1 MCLPLLKNTDKHVEC
16 PLYRRSMN
24 NLKTFAEFGLE
35 PKVLQA
41 ITELGFEE
49 ATPIQEQAIP
59 LALTGADL
67 IGQAQTGTGKTAAF
81 GIPLISKIAREEE
94 RILALVMTPTRE
106 LAIQVAEE
114 IGKLTRFKGLRSLAI
129 YGGQDIGRQ
138 IRGLKKKPQIIIGTP
153 GRLLDHINRKT
164 IRLDDVQTIVLDEA
178 DEMLD
183 MGFMEDIQ
191 TILKLVPEER
201 QTMLFSATMPP
212 NIQRLAQQFLKNPQH
227 VSVIPKQISAPLIDQ
242 AYIEVPERQ
251 KFEALSRLI
260 DMESPDLAI
269 VFGRTKRRVDELA
282 EGLQKRGYSADG
294 LHGDLS
300 QNQRDAVMRKFRDGS
315 IDVLVATDVAA
326 RGLDV
331 SGVTHVINF
340 DLPQDP
346 ESYVHRI
353 GRTGRAGKEGTAWSF
368 VTPREMDHLHL
379 IERVTRH
386 RITRKPLPTMAEA
399 IEGKQRITAE
409 RLLAMVEDGELNEYK
424 GIAIQL
430 LEQYDS
436 VQLLSA
442 AMKLLTGDNKD
453 AQIELTPEDPIRAKR
468 RGGKNDIRSGRKPN
482 GGGYGGNRTGSG
494 TGSSGGGYRGNRDNA
509 SGGGST
515 RGGYSSGYG
524 SNSGSSSYG
533 GGYKGNR
540 DAGAGRDSG
549 ANRSADRKPSTRPS
563 STSTRPAKR
572 EDFDN

>member
-1 MCLPLLKNTDKHVEC
+1 M
-16 PLYRRSMN
+16 
-24 NLKTFAEFGLE
+24 KTFAEFGLE
-35 PKVLQA
+35 PKILQA

-49 ATPIQEQAIP
+49 STPIQDQAIP
-59 LALTGADL
+59 IAMSGRDL

-81 GIPLISKIAREEE
+81 GLPLISKIAKEEE
-94 RILALVMTPTRE
+94 RIMALIMTPTRE

-114 IGKLTRFKGLRSLAI
+114 IGKLSRFKGIRSLAI
-129 YGGQDIGRQ
+129 YGGQDISRQ
-138 IRGLKKKPQIIIGTP
+138 IRSLKNKPQVIIGTP

-164 IRLDDVQTIVLDEA
+164 IKLTDVQTVVLDEA

-191 TILKLVPEER
+191 SILKLVPAER
-201 QTMLFSATMPP
+201 QTMLFSATMPA
-212 NIQRLAQQFLKNPQH
+212 NIQKLAHQFLNNPEH
-227 VSVIPKQISAPLIDQ
+227 VSVIPKHVSAPLIDQ

-269 VFGRTKRRVDELA
+269 VFGRTKRRVDELSEA
-282 EGLQKRGYSADG
+282 LQKRGYSADG

-368 VTPREMDHLHL
+368 VTPREMDHFHF

-409 RLLAMVEDGELNEYK
+409 RLLETLEKGELNEYK

-436 VQLLSA
+436 VQLLTA
-442 AMKLLTGDNKD
+442 AMKLLTGEKKD
-453 AQIELTPEDPIRAKR
+453 SDIHLTPEDPMRAKR
-468 RGGKNDIRSGRKPN
+468 RKPDIRSGRKPS
-482 GGGYGGNRTGSG
+482 GGGSYSSRNGSTSGSSTGGGNYRRDRD
-494 TGSSGGGYRGNRDNA
+494 SSGGG
-509 SGGGST
+509 S
-515 RGGYSSGYG
+515 RGGYAGK
-524 SNSGSSSYG
+524 SSYNKDG
-533 GGYKGNR
+533 G
-540 DAGAGRDSG
+540 ASRDSS
-549 ANRSADRKPSTRPS
+549 ARTNRPRPS
-563 STSTRPAKR
+563 SSTSSTGSSASRPAKR
-572 EDFDN
+572 PDSSFE

>member
-1 MCLPLLKNTDKHVEC
+1 M
-16 PLYRRSMN
+16 
-24 NLKTFAEFGLE
+24 KTFAEFGLE

-59 LALTGADL
+59 IALTGADM

-81 GIPLISKIAREEE
+81 GIPLISKIAREDEK
-94 RILALVMTPTRE
+94 ILALIMTPTRE

-191 TILKLVPEER
+191 SILKLVPEER

-442 AMKLLTGDNKD
+442 AMKLLTGDTKD
-453 AQIELTPEDPIRAKR
+453 AQVELTPEDPIRAKR
-468 RGGKNDIRSGRKPN
+468 RGGKNDIRSGRKPS
-482 GGGYGGNRTGSG
+482 GGYGGNRTGSG
-494 TGSSGGGYRGNRDNA
+494 TGSSGGYRGNRDGGSSYGGGYKGNRD
-509 SGGGST
+509 SSTGGST

-524 SNSGSSSYG
+524 GNSST

-540 DAGAGRDSG
+540 DG
-549 ANRSADRKPSTRPS
+549 SADRKPQARPS

-572 EDFDN
+572 EDYDI

>member
-1 MCLPLLKNTDKHVEC
+1 M
-16 PLYRRSMN
+16 
-24 NLKTFAEFGLE
+24 KTFAEFGLE

-59 LALTGADL
+59 IALTGADM

-81 GIPLISKIAREEE
+81 GIPLISKIAREDEK
-94 RILALVMTPTRE
+94 ILALIMTPTRE

-191 TILKLVPEER
+191 SILKLVPEER

-409 RLLAMVEDGELNEYK
+409 RLLAMVEAGELNEYK

-442 AMKLLTGDNKD
+442 AMKLLTGDSKD
-453 AQIELTPEDPIRAKR
+453 AQVELTPEDPIRAKR
-468 RGGKNDIRSGRKPN
+468 RGGKNDIRSGRKPS
-482 GGGYGGNRTGSG
+482 GGYGGNRTGSG
-494 TGSSGGGYRGNRDNA
+494 TGSSGGYRGNRD
-509 SGGGST
+509 GG
-515 RGGYSSGYG
+515 
-524 SNSGSSSYG
+524 SSYG

-540 DAGAGRDSG
+540 DSSTGSSTRGGYSSGYGGNSSSGGYKGNRDDAG
-549 ANRSADRKPSTRPS
+549 RSADRKPQSRPS
-563 STSTRPAKR
+563 TTSARPAKR
-572 EDFDN
+572 EDYDI

>member
-1 MCLPLLKNTDKHVEC
+1 MT
-16 PLYRRSMN
+16 
-24 NLKTFAEFGLE
+24 TFAEFDLE

-49 ATPIQEQAIP
+49 ATPIQAKSIP
-59 LALTGADL
+59 IALTGSDM

-81 GIPLISKIAREEE
+81 GIPLISKISKTDEKIR
-94 RILALVMTPTRE
+94 ALIMAPTRE

-114 IGKLTRFKGLRSLAI
+114 IEKLSRFKGLRTLPI
-129 YGGQDIGRQ
+129 YGGQDIVRQ
-138 IRGLKKKPQIIIGTP
+138 IRALKKKPQIIIGTP

-164 IRLDDVQTIVLDEA
+164 IKLDDVNTVVLDEA

-183 MGFMEDIQ
+183 MGFMDDIQ
-191 TILKLVPEER
+191 SILKQVPEER

-212 NIQRLAQQFLKNPQH
+212 NIQKLAQQFLKNPEH
-227 VSVIPKQISAPLIDQ
+227 VSVIPKQVSAPLIDQ

-251 KFEALSRLI
+251 KFEALSRLL
-260 DMESPDLAI
+260 DMESPELAI

-282 EGLQKRGYSADG
+282 EALQKRGYSADG

-300 QNQRDAVMRKFRDGS
+300 QNQRDTVMRKFRDGS

-331 SGVTHVINF
+331 SGVTHVVNF

-353 GRTGRAGKEGTAWSF
+353 GRTGRAGKEGAAWSF
-368 VTPREMDHLHL
+368 VTPREIDHLHF

-386 RITRKPLPTMAEA
+386 RIPRKPLPTLAEA

-409 RLLAMVEDGELNEYK
+409 RLLEMVEQGELNEYK
-424 GIAIQL
+424 GLAIQM

-442 AMKLLTGDNKD
+442 AMKLLTGEKRD

-468 RGGKNDIRSGRKPN
+468 RRPDIRSGGRKPSN
-482 GGGYGGNRTGSG
+482 FGGGRGGYNRDNRGG
-494 TGSSGGGYRGNRDNA
+494 GRGGYNRDNRSSGGGYNRD
-509 SGGGST
+509 
-515 RGGYSSGYG
+515 RG
-524 SNSGSSSYG
+524 
-533 GGYKGNR
+533 
-540 DAGAGRDSG
+540 
-549 ANRSADRKPSTRPS
+549 DRKPRSGEGSETR
-563 STSTRPAKR
+563 RPRR
-572 EDFDN
+572 EDSFES

>member
-1 MCLPLLKNTDKHVEC
+1 
-16 PLYRRSMN
+16 
-24 NLKTFAEFGLE
+24 
-35 PKVLQA
+35 
-41 ITELGFEE
+41 
-49 ATPIQEQAIP
+49 
-59 LALTGADL
+59 
-67 IGQAQTGTGKTAAF
+67 
-81 GIPLISKIAREEE
+81 
-94 RILALVMTPTRE
+94 
-106 LAIQVAEE
+106 
-114 IGKLTRFKGLRSLAI
+114 
-129 YGGQDIGRQ
+129 
-138 IRGLKKKPQIIIGTP
+138 
-153 GRLLDHINRKT
+153 
-164 IRLDDVQTIVLDEA
+164 
-178 DEMLD
+178 
-183 MGFMEDIQ
+183 
-191 TILKLVPEER
+191 
-201 QTMLFSATMPP
+201 
-212 NIQRLAQQFLKNPQH
+212 
-227 VSVIPKQISAPLIDQ
+227 
-242 AYIEVPERQ
+242 
-251 KFEALSRLI
+251 
-260 DMESPDLAI
+260 
-269 VFGRTKRRVDELA
+269 
-282 EGLQKRGYSADG
+282 
-294 LHGDLS
+294 
-300 QNQRDAVMRKFRDGS
+300 MRKFRDGS

-409 RLLAMVEDGELNEYK
+409 RLLAMVEEGGELNEYK

-453 AQIELTPEDPIRAKR
+453 TQVELTPEDPIRAKR

-482 GGGYGGNRTGSG
+482 GGYGGNRTGSG
-494 TGSSGGGYRGNRDNA
+494 TGGGYKGNRDSGSSYGGGYKGNRDSS
-509 SGGGST
+509 SGSTT

-524 SNSGSSSYG
+524 SNSSS

-540 DAGAGRDSG
+540 DS
-549 ANRSADRKPSTRPS
+549 SADRKPSARPS

-572 EDFDN
+572 EDYDI

>member
-1 MCLPLLKNTDKHVEC
+1 LTVLTTFTD
-16 PLYRRSMN
+16 
-24 NLKTFAEFGLE
+24 FALE
-35 PKVLQA
+35 PKVLRA
-41 ITELGFEE
+41 VTELGFEE
-49 ATPIQEQAIP
+49 PTPIQLKAIP
-59 LALTGADL
+59 IGMSGRDM

-81 GIPLISKIAREEE
+81 GIPLIQKIEVNRNS
-94 RILALVMTPTRE
+94 IIALIMTPTRE

-114 IGKLTRFKGLRSLAI
+114 IGKLSRFKGVRSLPI

-138 IRGLKKKPQIIIGTP
+138 IRALKKFPHVIIGTP

-164 IRLDDVQTIVLDEA
+164 IKLDEVQTVILDEA

-191 TILKLVPEER
+191 TILKLVPAER

-212 NIQRLAQQFLKNPQH
+212 NIQKLAQQFLKNPEH
-227 VSVIPKQISAPLIDQ
+227 VSVTPKQMTVPLISQ
-242 AYIEVPERQ
+242 AYIEVNERM
-251 KFEALSRLI
+251 KFDALSRLL

-331 SGVTHVINF
+331 SGVSHVINF

-368 VTPREMDHLHL
+368 VTPREIDHLHF
-379 IERVTRH
+379 IEKVNRH
-386 RITRKPLPTMAEA
+386 KIERKPLPSVAEA
-399 IEGKQRITAE
+399 IEGKQKITAE
-409 RLLAMVEDGELNEYK
+409 RIIEAVQGEGLNEFK
-424 GIAIQL
+424 GLAIQL

-436 VQLLSA
+436 VQLVA
-442 AMKLLTGDNKD
+442 AALQVLTGEKKEVQVD
-453 AQIELTPEDPIRAKR
+453 LTPEDPLRAKKR
-468 RGGKNDIRSGRKPN
+468 RPNVNSTGRRYSGFA
-482 GGGYGGNRTGSG
+482 G
-494 TGSSGGGYRGNRDNA
+494 TGSSSGAGAPRFQRS
-509 SGGGST
+509 SGGRDES
-515 RGGYSSGYG
+515 RGDR
-524 SNSGSSSYG
+524 
-533 GGYKGNR
+533 GGYKGS
-540 DAGAGRDSG
+540 RDSG
-549 ANRSADRKPSTRPS
+549 KDFRKPKVDRKERS
-563 STSTRPAKR
+563 SEGYANK
-572 EDFDN
+572 

>member
-1 MCLPLLKNTDKHVEC
+1 M
-16 PLYRRSMN
+16 
-24 NLKTFAEFGLE
+24 KTFTEFGLE
-35 PKVLQA
+35 PQVLQA

-49 ATPIQEQAIP
+49 ATPIQSQSIP
-59 LALTGADL
+59 IALTGKDM

-81 GIPLISKIAREEE
+81 GLPLISKINKNED
-94 RILALVMTPTRE
+94 RIVALVMTPTRE

-114 IGKLTRFKGLRSLAI
+114 IGKLSRFKGIRSLPI

-138 IRGLKKKPQIIIGTP
+138 IRALKKKPQIIIGTP

-164 IRLDDVQTIVLDEA
+164 IRLDDVQTVVLDEA

-212 NIQRLAQQFLKNPQH
+212 NIQKLAQQFLKDPEH
-227 VSVIPKQISAPLIDQ
+227 VSVIPKHVSAPLIDQ

-260 DMESPDLAI
+260 DIESPDLAI

-282 EGLQKRGYSADG
+282 EALQKRGYSADG

-300 QNQRDAVMRKFRDGS
+300 QHQRDTVMRKFRDGS

-331 SGVTHVINF
+331 SGVSHVVNF

-353 GRTGRAGKEGTAWSF
+353 GRTGRAGKQGTAWSF
-368 VTPREMDHLHL
+368 VTPREMDHLHF

-386 RITRKPLPTMAEA
+386 RIPRKPLPTMAEA
-399 IEGKQRITAE
+399 IEGKQRVIAE
-409 RLLAMVEDGELNEYK
+409 QVIEIIENGELNEYK
-424 GIAIQL
+424 GLAIQL

-436 VQLLSA
+436 VQLLAA
-442 AMKLLTGDNKD
+442 AMKLLTGDNKKE
-453 AQIELTPEDPIRAKR
+453 AEIQLTPEDPIRVKR
-468 RGGKNDIRSGRKPN
+468 RKPDLRSGRKPSGYGRSN
-482 GGGYGGNRTGSG
+482 YGGYNRDRNN
-494 TGSSGGGYRGNRDNA
+494 SGG
-509 SGGGST
+509 
-515 RGGYSSGYG
+515 RGGYSKGGYG
-524 SNSGSSSYG
+524 RDNG
-533 GGYKGNR
+533 GGSR
-540 DAGAGRDSG
+540 DRNYSG
-549 ANRSADRKPSTRPS
+549 DRKPRTNNGDRRPNRSGDS
-563 STSTRPAKR
+563 SYRG
-572 EDFDN
+572 

>member
-1 MCLPLLKNTDKHVEC
+1 M
-16 PLYRRSMN
+16 
-24 NLKTFAEFGLE
+24 KTFAEFGLE

-59 LALTGADL
+59 IALTGSDM

-81 GIPLISKIAREEE
+81 GIPLISKITREDEK
-94 RILALVMTPTRE
+94 ILALIMTPTRE

-114 IGKLTRFKGLRSLAI
+114 IGKLSRFKGLRSLAI

-138 IRGLKKKPQIIIGTP
+138 IRGLKKKPQLIIGTP

-164 IRLDDVQTIVLDEA
+164 IRLDDVQTVVLDEA

-260 DMESPDLAI
+260 DMESPELAI
-269 VFGRTKRRVDELA
+269 VFGRTKRRVDELS

-409 RLLAMVEDGELNEYK
+409 RLLATVEGGELNEYK

-442 AMKLLTGDNKD
+442 ALKLLTGETKD
-453 AQIELTPEDPIRAKR
+453 AQVELTPEDPIRVKR
-468 RGGKNDIRSGRKPN
+468 RGGKFDLRSGRKPN
-482 GGGYGGNRTGSG
+482 SGYGGNRGGSG
-494 TGSSGGGYRGNRDNA
+494 SGSGGGGYRGNRDNA
-509 SGGGST
+509 GGGYKGNRDREGGGNSG

-524 SNSGSSSYG
+524 GTYG

-540 DAGAGRDSG
+540 DGGS
-549 ANRSADRKPSTRPS
+549 DRKPSSRPS
-563 STSTRPAKR
+563 SSRPSGR
-572 EDFDN
+572 DDFNE

>member
-49 ATPIQEQAIP
+49 ATPIQEQSIP
-59 LALTGADL
+59 LALSGSDL

-81 GIPLISKIAREEE
+81 GIPLITKINREDEK
-94 RILALVMTPTRE
+94 ILALIMAPTRE

-114 IGKLTRFKGLRSLAI
+114 IGKLSRFKGLRSLAI

-164 IRLDDVQTIVLDEA
+164 IRLDDVQTVVLDEA

-191 TILKLVPEER
+191 SILKLVPEER

-212 NIQRLAQQFLKNPQH
+212 NIKRLAEQFLKNPQH

-242 AYIEVPERQ
+242 AYVEVPERQ

-260 DMESPDLAI
+260 DMESPELAI

-282 EGLQKRGYSADG
+282 EALQKRGYSADG

-399 IEGKQRITAE
+399 IEGKQRVTAE
-409 RLLAMVEDGELNEYK
+409 RLLEVVENGELNEYK

-442 AMKLLTGDNKD
+442 AMKLLTGDKKD
-453 AQIELTPEDPIRAKR
+453 SAIELTPEDPIRAKR

-482 GGGYGGNRTGSG
+482 GGYGGNRG
-494 TGSSGGGYRGNRDNA
+494 TSGGGYRGNRDNN
-509 SGGGST
+509 SGSGS
-515 RGGYSSGYG
+515 RGGYSSGGSNYG
-524 SNSGSSSYG
+524 SGSGGYG

-540 DAGAGRDSG
+540 DSSANRDAS
-549 ANRSADRKPSTRPS
+549 ANRSSDRKPSTRPS

-572 EDFDN
+572 EEFDN

>member
-1 MCLPLLKNTDKHVEC
+1 M
-16 PLYRRSMN
+16 
-24 NLKTFAEFGLE
+24 KTFAEFGLE
-35 PKVLQA
+35 PQVLQA

-49 ATPIQEQAIP
+49 ATPIQSQSIPIAIS
-59 LALTGADL
+59 GKDM

-81 GIPLISKIAREEE
+81 GLPLISKIAKEED
-94 RILALVMTPTRE
+94 RIVALVMTPTRE

-114 IGKLTRFKGLRSLAI
+114 IGKLSRFKGIRSLPI

-138 IRGLKKKPQIIIGTP
+138 IRSLKKKPQIIIGTP

-164 IRLDDVQTIVLDEA
+164 IRLDDVQTVVLDEA

-191 TILKLVPEER
+191 SILKLVPDER

-212 NIQRLAQQFLKNPQH
+212 NIQKLAQQFLKNPEH
-227 VSVIPKQISAPLIDQ
+227 VSVIPKHVSAPLIDQ

-282 EGLQKRGYSADG
+282 EALQKRGYSADG

-300 QNQRDAVMRKFRDGS
+300 QHQRDTVMRKFRDGS

-331 SGVTHVINF
+331 SGVSHVVNF

-368 VTPREMDHLHL
+368 VTPREMDHLHF

-386 RITRKPLPTMAEA
+386 RIPRKPLPTMAEA
-399 IEGKQRITAE
+399 IEGKQRVTAE
-409 RLLAMVEDGELNEYK
+409 RVLEIVENGELNEYK
-424 GIAIQL
+424 GLAIQL

-436 VQLLSA
+436 VQLLAA
-442 AMKLLTGDNKD
+442 AMKLLTGDAKKEAD
-453 AQIELTPEDPIRAKR
+453 VQLTPEDPIRAKR
-468 RGGKNDIRSGRKPN
+468 RKPDIRNGRKPSSGYGRSN
-482 GGGYGGNRTGSG
+482 NSGGGYNRDRNSSGNGGRGGYSKG
-494 TGSSGGGYRGNRDNA
+494 GYGRDGGSSGGGGYNRDR
-509 SGGGST
+509 S
-515 RGGYSSGYG
+515 
-524 SNSGSSSYG
+524 SNSG
-533 GGYKGNR
+533 
-540 DAGAGRDSG
+540 
-549 ANRSADRKPSTRPS
+549 DRKPRSNSGDRRPNRS
-563 STSTRPAKR
+563 GDDSYRG
-572 EDFDN
+572 